1 MHRHHSRA
9 EDTMG
14 TKLSKNL
21 SLVELV
27 FWWAQINNQVHK
39 ATSDCSFK
47 CKGEKQDPESI
58 KMREEREL

>member
-1 MHRHHSRA
+1 
-9 EDTMG
+9 MG